1 MFVYLFAAW
10 LAFVPA
16 PHGACP
22 RIPHAAT
29 VCTPGMSRIHGQPV
43 VTGPVVASWR

>member
-10 LAFVPA
+10 MAFVPA
-16 PHGACP
+16 PHGGYPLSP
-22 RIPHAAT
+22 RAAT
-29 VCTPGMSRIHGQPV
+29 VCTPGMSLIHGQSV